1 MITLL
6 ESKLFLAKLPPMKSV
21 MCVLQQKSSSPAR
34 CGGVAA
40 KGRKIGTAISDP
52 YLGFARPLSS
62 VETLL
67 EVENLID
74 EHKPGGLI
82 FLSRQQKLMQELLQ
96 LREMKTRTTKTNLDY
111 LKIYTVLE
119 DPILSIDEALR
130 RKETEWEMWEEI
142 ENPNDGKASTEA
154 AIALNGWLWT
164 NCGGWRNTFG

>member
-74 EHKPGGLI
+74 EHKPGVEEAARGFQRHDLADDA
-82 FLSRQQKLMQELLQ
+82 LGEHA
-96 LREMKTRTTKTNLDY
+96 TRR
-111 LKIYTVLE
+111 V
-119 DPILSIDEALR
+119 
-130 RKETEWEMWEEI
+130 MEI
-142 ENPNDGKASTEA
+142 GKARGHLEEHCPNLHRQER
-154 AIALNGWLWT
+154 I
-164 NCGGWRNTFG
+164 C